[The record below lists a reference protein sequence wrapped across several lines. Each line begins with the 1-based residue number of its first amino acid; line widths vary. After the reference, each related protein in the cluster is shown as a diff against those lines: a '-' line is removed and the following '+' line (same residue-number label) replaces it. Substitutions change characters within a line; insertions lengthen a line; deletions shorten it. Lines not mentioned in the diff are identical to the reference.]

1 MPKKIVRLTEFDLTN
16 IIKNVIEEQ
25 RNVNEII
32 LPNINYNYWKDKADS
47 NTENPENGTFATM
60 VTTLK
65 NNLPKGSI
73 ILKYLNDPKEG
84 DHSMKKIID
93 KAVKLAD
100 EYRDTTFYKNKD
112 SLNLPPSVNES
123 SLSNFI
129 NQNVLLLGI
138 FDAIMGWGG
147 NSIRMF
153 YNNEN
158 SNRKKFEK
166 WLHHYKE
173 AIELVKEGD
182 FKTALHKFDDI
193 PGIDISFA
201 SKHLWFWG
209 FYWKS
214 RGYLSDKETTHV
226 YDTRIA
232 RILFGKKAEVTDYD
246 LAEKEYSNIR
256 KKYNLDDYSFSD
268 IEKSLFSFS
277 NQYFNNEL
285 TQLMK
290 GKVPLSRDEV
300 ANSKDGTEALRIF
313 DIRKNES
320 NKTPSSINKWQY
332 VKKDNKEKPPE
343 QSQELPK
350 SKTFGNLQG
359 SFYVEKDAIMNYPWV
374 KSYLTNIPF
383 TSRNSGKDYW
393 EVKPKKAKELF
404 SKLTNN

>member
-1 MPKKIVRLTEFDLTN
+1 M
-16 IIKNVIEEQ
+16 
-25 RNVNEII
+25 
-32 LPNINYNYWKDKADS
+32 
-47 NTENPENGTFATM
+47 
-60 VTTLK
+60 
-65 NNLPKGSI
+65 
-73 ILKYLNDPKEG
+73 
-84 DHSMKKIID
+84 
-93 KAVKLAD
+93 
-100 EYRDTTFYKNKD
+100 
-112 SLNLPPSVNES
+112 
-123 SLSNFI
+123 
-129 NQNVLLLGI
+129 
-138 FDAIMGWGG
+138 
-147 NSIRMF
+147 
-153 YNNEN
+153 
-158 SNRKKFEK
+158 
-166 WLHHYKE
+166 
-173 AIELVKEGD
+173 
-182 FKTALHKFDDI
+182 
-193 PGIDISFA
+193 
-201 SKHLWFWG
+201 
-209 FYWKS
+209 
-214 RGYLSDKETTHV
+214 SDKETTHV